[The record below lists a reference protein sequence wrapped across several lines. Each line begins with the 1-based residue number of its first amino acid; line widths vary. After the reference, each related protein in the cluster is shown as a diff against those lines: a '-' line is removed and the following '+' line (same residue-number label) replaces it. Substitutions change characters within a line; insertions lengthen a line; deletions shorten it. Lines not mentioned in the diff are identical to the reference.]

1 MPGEALREYLAP
13 EGVSVSLVYPGYI
26 QTAQTACHIGALP
39 LQMLPDRA
47 AAIIRS
53 RVDRGRSFIAFPLRL
68 LVQGGVREVRA
79 TRLHIRSLL
88 ARALVQ
94 SVKPQIVHQGEDF
107 GFFRPPAPL

>member
-39 LQMLPDRA
+39 LQMLPRA

-53 RVDRGRSFIAFPLRL
+53 CVDRGRSFIAFPLRL

>member
-1 MPGEALREYLAP
+1 LREYLAP

-53 RVDRGRSFIAFPLRL
+53 RVDRG
-68 LVQGGVREVRA
+68 
-79 TRLHIRSLL
+79 
-88 ARALVQ
+88 
-94 SVKPQIVHQGEDF
+94 
-107 GFFRPPAPL
+107 